1 MAPVPDEVALPDDD
15 EAPRVLRRVGVPEAA
30 VGEAV
35 AARPRRGTDAWAFL
49 EQMHH
54 ELVAGD
60 RDAVVGWP
68 GSAAGASP
76 VERWLELW
84 AFVAA
89 VPDALAL
96 DAARGIDDAVTWDTL
111 GNIGVRV
118 AGYTAEHG
126 EAGFDGAFW
135 LSQHVRGQ
143 IYRLGRLQFNVER
156 AGWDPSPGDGFASGD
171 PILGVHIPP
180 GSPLTPAACDESLA
194 RARPFFA
201 RHVPGGPYR
210 IASCGSWLLD
220 PQLAGMV
227 GDDSN
232 IVRFQR
238 RFTRVPGREWPG
250 DEDVLRF
257 VFGNPTADLSTV
269 APRTTLER
277 AIVDH
282 LGAGG
287 HFRTCLGWLRL
298 P

>member
-1 MAPVPDEVALPDDD
+1 M
-15 EAPRVLRRVGVPEAA
+15 
-30 VGEAV
+30 
-35 AARPRRGTDAWAFL
+35 
-49 EQMHH
+49 
-54 ELVAGD
+54 
-60 RDAVVGWP
+60 VGWP
-68 GSAAGASP
+68 GSAVGSPP

-89 VPDALAL
+89 IPDALAL
-96 DAARGIDDAVTWDTL
+96 GAARGIDEQVTWDTL
-111 GNIGVRV
+111 DNIGVRV
-118 AGYTAEHG
+118 ASHIVEYG

-143 IYRLGRLQFNVER
+143 IYRLGRLQFNVGAVR
-156 AGWDPSPGDGFASGD
+156 WDPAPGDGFSTGD
-171 PILGVHIPP
+171 PLLGVHIPP
-180 GSPLTPAACDESLA
+180 GSPLAPAACDESLA
-194 RARPFFA
+194 RARPFFD
-201 RHVPGGPYR
+201 RHVPGGPYG

-220 PQLAGMV
+220 PQLAGML

-238 RFTRVPGREWPG
+238 RFARVPGQEWPG

-257 VFGNPTADLSTV
+257 VFGSPKADL
-269 APRTTLER
+269 AGIDPRTTLER